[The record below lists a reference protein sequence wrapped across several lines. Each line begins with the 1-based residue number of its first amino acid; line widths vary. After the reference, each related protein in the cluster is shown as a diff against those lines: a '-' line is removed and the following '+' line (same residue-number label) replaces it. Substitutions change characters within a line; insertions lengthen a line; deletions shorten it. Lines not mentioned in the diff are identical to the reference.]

1 MTPNYS
7 LIPWI
12 QWVISRIHANTF
24 FKTSKNLNKKKINYR
39 SNSTATIVK
48 LRYRLSLMFH
58 KLMLTYCKQSP
69 ISIFGGL
76 QKRH

>member
-24 FKTSKNLNKKKINYR
+24 FKTSKNLNKKK
-39 SNSTATIVK
+39 K
-48 LRYRLSLMFH
+48 
-58 KLMLTYCKQSP
+58 KE
-69 ISIFGGL
+69 L
-76 QKRH
+76 QKQQYSDHCQAKISAIADVPQVNVDLL